1 VADIESL
8 VIGAGVVGLACAAAL
23 AKKGHEVIVL
33 DREDSFG
40 QGISAR
46 NSEVIHAGIYY
57 TKGSLKAELCVRG
70 RQLLYQY
77 CSDRG
82 VAFNRLGKLI
92 VACSESETS
101 TLDKLLQKARANGVT
116 NIDMLSSADAMA
128 MQPGLRCHSALHS
141 ADTGIVD
148 SHALMQSL
156 DADICNYGGAVV
168 CRSEV
173 HCIEH
178 NNRHFNV
185 TLSDGT
191 SITSK
196 HVINCCG
203 LNAIALARTCKA
215 LPEASLPTA
224 KFAKGNYFR
233 LAARAPFNKL
243 IYPAPVKGG
252 LGIHLTIDLAGQ
264 KRFGPD
270 VEWLPDN
277 CTDKFDYSVDPS
289 RGNNFYAAIRR
300 YWPDLPDESL
310 VADYAGVRPKAY
322 RDDSDDV
329 DFEISSQQHHG
340 INGLINLYG
349 IESPGLTSS
358 LAIAERVQQLL

>member
-1 VADIESL
+1 VTDIESL

-33 DREDSFG
+33 DSEDSFG

-82 VAFNRLGKLI
+82 V
-92 VACSESETS
+92 
-101 TLDKLLQKARANGVT
+101 NGVT